1 MAEERTKKEE
11 VETSGKNLEMEFN
24 KDEKLMVDNVDEIEP
39 KEPTDQEKLEIKERA
54 AAQKAIKDAEVA
66 AAAN

>member
-24 KDEKLMVDNVDEIEP
+24 KDEKLMVDEIEP

>member
-24 KDEKLMVDNVDEIEP
+24 KDEKLMVDEIEP

-54 AAQKAIKDAEVA
+54 AAAKAEKDAEVA